1 MSNPDDSVARTIL
14 VAVVLCLV
22 CSILVSGA
30 AVMLRPV
37 QQANKT
43 LDRQRNILEI
53 AGIPADEGRIAK
65 AFGSIE
71 ARVVDLANGSY
82 VGDLDPL
89 TYDARKAARDPA
101 RSTELQGG
109 SDIARIGRL
118 AQHATVYLMREG
130 DRITRVILPVH
141 GYGLWST
148 LYGFLALEG
157 DGRTISG
164 LKFYEHAETPGLGGE
179 VDNPDWRAQWAGK
192 VAYDEAGYPAIE
204 VVRGKADPASDAYQH
219 QVDGLSGATLTSKGV
234 ENLVRF
240 WLGPLAFGPYI
251 ERLRAGEA

>member
-1 MSNPDDSVARTIL
+1 MSSHEDSVGRTII

-30 AVMLRPV
+30 AVVLRPV

-53 AGIPADEGRIAK
+53 AGIPADEDEIEA
-65 AFGSIE
+65 AFGRIE
-71 ARVVDLANGSY
+71 ARVVELADGEY
-82 VGDLDPL
+82 VDDMDPL
-89 TYDARKAARDPA
+89 VFDARKAARDPA
-101 RSTELQGG
+101 RSVPLEDG
-109 SDIARIGRL
+109 SDIARIGAM

-148 LYGFLALEG
+148 LYGFLALDG

-164 LKFYEHAETPGLGGE
+164 LKFYEHAETPGLGAKSTTRTGA
-179 VDNPDWRAQWAGK
+179 PSG
-192 VAYDEAGYPAIE
+192 PA
-204 VVRGKADPASDAYQH
+204 RWPTTRPATRPSRWCA
-219 QVDGLSGATLTSKGV
+219 ARPPRPAPTTST
-234 ENLVRF
+234 RSMAC
-240 WLGPLAFGPYI
+240 PAP
-251 ERLRAGEA
+251 R

>member
-1 MSNPDDSVARTIL
+1 MSSHEDSVGRTII

-30 AVMLRPV
+30 AVVLRPV

-53 AGIPADEGRIAK
+53 AGIPADEDEIEA
-65 AFGSIE
+65 AFGRIE
-71 ARVVDLANGSY
+71 ARVVELADGEY
-82 VGDLDPL
+82 VDDLDPL
-89 TYDARKAARDPA
+89 VFDARKAARDPA
-101 RSTELQGG
+101 RSVPLEDG
-109 SDIARIGRL
+109 SDIARIGAM

-148 LYGFLALEG
+148 LYGFLALDG

-204 VVRGKADPASDAYQH
+204 VVRGKADPAGADYQY